1 MTIADLRLPHLL
13 TMRSGTD
20 QHTGVP
26 QGPRLPV
33 VRISYPTSTWFVL
46 GRTAAGLLA
55 VAAVASFSFWAGMNY
70 QPQGTQA
77 PLPPP
82 AAAHAAPAKPAADTP
97 SLPATWKD
105 ASIEGLSIQSLTVSR
120 LPDGRY
126 AYEYSIA
133 NNGRRF
139 IGDLEISVFGAYPN
153 RTETI
158 RIASRAEP
166 AASSTTPQFNVG
178 SFLKSG
184 GLMVLPEQ
192 FKPRAVFF
200 QFHEQSQPRAS
211 KIVRLSPDLPE

>member
-13 TMRSGTD
+13 TMRSGTERHND
-20 QHTGVP
+20 LP

-33 VRISYPTSTWFVL
+33 VRISYPTSPWFVL

-55 VAAVASFSFWAGMNY
+55 VAALASFSFWAGMNY
-70 QPQGTQA
+70 QPQGAQA
-77 PLPPP
+77 TLPPP
-82 AAAHAAPAKPAADTP
+82 AAHAAPAKPAADTP
-97 SLPATWKD
+97 NLPATWKD

-139 IGDLEISVFGAYPN
+139 IGDLEISVFGTSPN

-166 AASSTTPQFNVG
+166 ATGSSTPQFNVG

-200 QFHEQSQPRAS
+200 QFHEQSQTRAS